1 MRYLYIFPHPDDESF
16 GPVAAMSMQLRQGH
30 EVHLLT
36 LTKGEATRQREKLGL
51 TKTQMAEVRHNEM
64 LAVEKA
70 VGLTSMTVL
79 DLPDG
84 ELAELDPR
92 KLEAVV
98 RDHIKRV
105 EPDVVV
111 SYPVHGISGFHD
123 HLVAHAV
130 VKRVYL
136 DLRDSGGPCPRRL
149 AMYTI
154 PDRDGPVF
162 IPQGIRIRH
171 SAPER
176 IDCLIEVTDADVAKM
191 KEALACYVSY
201 QDTIAQSG
209 VAEKV
214 GRTLCFE
221 LYGEEH
227 RPALADLAHGL

>member
-1 MRYLYIFPHPDDESF
+1 
-16 GPVAAMSMQLRQGH
+16 MSLQLRQGH

-51 TKTQMAEVRHNEM
+51 SKPQMAKVRHNEM

-92 KLEAVV
+92 MLEAVV
-98 RDHIKRV
+98 RDEILRIA
-105 EPDVVV
+105 PDVVV

-123 HLVAHAV
+123 HLVTHAV

-136 DLRDSGGPCPRRL
+136 DLRDSGGPCPKRL
-149 AMYTI
+149 AMYTVL
-154 PDRDGPVF
+154 DNDGPVF
-162 IPQGIRIRH
+162 IPHGIRMRQ

-176 IDCLIEVTDADVAKM
+176 IDCLLEVTDVDVDKM
-191 KEALACYVSY
+191 KEALACYVTY

-221 LYGEEH
+221 LFGEVH
-227 RPALADLAHGL
+227 RPALADLADGL

>member
-1 MRYLYIFPHPDDESF
+1 MNL
-16 GPVAAMSMQLRQGH
+16 QLRQGH
-30 EVHLLT
+30 KVHLLT
-36 LTKGEATRQREKLGL
+36 LTKGEATRQREILGL
-51 TKTQMAEVRHNEM
+51 SKPQMAAVRHNEM
-64 LAVEKA
+64 LAVERA

-92 KLEAVV
+92 MLEAVV
-98 RDHIKRV
+98 RDGILRIA
-105 EPDVVV
+105 PDVVV

-123 HLVAHAV
+123 HLVTHAV

-136 DLRDSGGPCPRRL
+136 DLRDSGGPCPKRL

-162 IPQGIRIRH
+162 IPQGIRMRQ

-176 IDCLIEVTDADVAKM
+176 IDCLIDVTDADVAKM
-191 KEALACYVSY
+191 KEALACYITY

-209 VAEKV
+209 VADKV

-221 LYGEEH
+221 LFGEEH
-227 RPALADLAHGL
+227 RPALDDLAHGP